1 MKLYL
6 VTCSCRVKLCCRQI
20 DCIRTLKSRLHDRN
34 NGIIWF
40 YLIILH
46 YALEDIIYHILKNQA
61 WNILAHSWSTLRS
74 SSLYTWFNPSGV
86 KLLGITQRSNLSWE
100 SWISEYFSSHCLEQT
115 TFCSLIYQ
123 QEPNWAEL
131 SYDLKLKMSL
141 NIHVSISVCLFFF
154 QGHLLYPA
162 HRLSKHYMER
172 KVKSNVSFEVHL
184 RRTALWVHLGSLT
197 LFITFTLQTL
207 LNVIANQG
215 HKKSLISYK
224 TLTYNKYK
232 NLKIPMFS
240 SCLKKGTLIYS
251 FNVVI
256 YDHLF

>member
-154 QGHLLYPA
+154 SGPPTISSTQTQQALHGEKGQIKCFIRSTPPPDRIVSTFRFTYAFHHIYA
-162 HRLSKHYMER
+162 
-172 KVKSNVSFEVHL
+172 SNITQCHCKP
-184 RRTALWVHLGSLT
+184 RT
-197 LFITFTLQTL
+197 Q
-207 LNVIANQG
+207 
-215 HKKSLISYK
+215 KISYF
-224 TLTYNKYK
+224 
-232 NLKIPMFS
+232 I
-240 SCLKKGTLIYS
+240 
-251 FNVVI
+251 
-256 YDHLF
+256 